1 MKYLCV
7 MQWVTLQ
14 IDRRVA
20 TVIMTRT
27 EKRNALNPQL
37 VNELFTVITDLNA
50 RKDIK
55 IIVLKSAAPV
65 FSAGADLAYIQEMGS
80 FTHEENVADS
90 RNLKNLFEALYQS
103 PKITISQVE
112 GPALAGGCGLAT
124 VSDFCFASPTATF
137 GYTEARIGF
146 VPALVMVYLRHKMDL
161 NTCNEWLLTAGIFS
175 AEKALCD
182 GLIYRVSENVQEEVT
197 AFIETLLTG
206 VSADSVSRTKMMLR
220 NLPFGHEEALEYA
233 AQQNAL
239 ARKSADCVKGID
251 AFLRKEKNEW

>member
-1 MKYLCV
+1 
-7 MQWVTLQ
+7 MQWVTQQ

-37 VNELFTVITDLNA
+37 VSELFTAITDLNA
-50 RKDIK
+50 REDIK
-55 IIVLKSAAPV
+55 IIVLKSAAAV

-124 VSDFCFASPTATF
+124 VSDFCFACPTATF

-146 VPALVMVYLRHKMDL
+146 VPALVMVYLRHKMNI

-175 AEKALCD
+175 AEKALHD
-182 GLIYRVSENVQEEVT
+182 GLIYRVSENIQEEVT

-206 VSADSVSRTKMMLR
+206 VSADSVTRTKMMLR
-220 NLPFGHEEALEYA
+220 NLPFNHEEALEYA
-233 AQQNAL
+233 AQQNAW
-239 ARKSADCVKGID
+239 ARKSADCVRGID
-251 AFLRKEKNEW
+251 TFLRKEKNEW